1 MKESKMTTIDI
12 AVDGMTCGGC
22 VKSIERALI
31 GQRGVSA
38 AQASLEKKQVSI
50 SFDSEIVT
58 PAHLEQAIQKAGF
71 SVPAQ
76 R

>member
-1 MKESKMTTIDI
+1 MASIDI

-22 VKSIERALI
+22 LKSIERALM
-31 GQRGVSA
+31 GQPGVST

-50 SFDSEIVT
+50 SFDSAIVT
-58 PAHLEQAIQKAGF
+58 PAQLEQAIRKAGF
-71 SVPAQ
+71 KVPAP

>member
-1 MKESKMTTIDI
+1 MATIEI

-22 VKSIERALI
+22 VKSIERALL
-31 GQRGVSA
+31 GQTGVST

-50 SFDSEIVT
+50 SFDSALVT
-58 PAHLEQAIQKAGF
+58 PAHLERAILRAGF

-76 R
+76 RQA